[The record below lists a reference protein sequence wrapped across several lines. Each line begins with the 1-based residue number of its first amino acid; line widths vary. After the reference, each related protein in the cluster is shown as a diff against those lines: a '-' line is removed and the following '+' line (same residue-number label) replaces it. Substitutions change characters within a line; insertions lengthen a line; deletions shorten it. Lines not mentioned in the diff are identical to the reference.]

1 MSTRHELAPA
11 PTEAPPVRVWD
22 LVVRFGHWSLAA
34 LFLTAYLTE
43 GKPMWLHSSAG
54 YGVLIVIAFR
64 VLWGFIGTTHA
75 RFRDFAYPPREVIVY
90 LKSLLARHP
99 RHYLGH
105 NPAGGAMVFALLLS
119 LCCTA
124 GSGMGLYAA
133 ENGRGPVA
141 AAAALLRGEGLS
153 PSGKYRRIGGE
164 DFWEES
170 HEFLANATLCLVLL
184 HVGGVLASSLAH
196 RENLIRAM
204 LTGRKRGVAAPLPG
218 SGGL

>member
-1 MSTRHELAPA
+1 MNAT
-11 PTEAPPVRVWD
+11 TVRVWD
-22 LVVRFGHWSLAA
+22 LVVRFGHWSLAG
-34 LFLTAYLTE
+34 LFLTAWFTE
-43 GKPMWLHSSAG
+43 GKPMWLHTSAG

-75 RFRDFAYPPREVIVY
+75 RFRDFIYPPREVLGY
-90 LKSLLARHP
+90 LKSLLARSP

-141 AAAALLRGEGLS
+141 AGAALLRGEALS
-153 PSGKYRRIGGE
+153 PSGKYRRVGDE
-164 DFWEES
+164 DFWEET
-170 HEFLANATLCLVLL
+170 HEFFANATMLLVAL
-184 HVGGVLASSLAH
+184 HLGGVLASSLAH
-196 RENLIRAM
+196 RENLARAM
-204 LTGRKRGVAAPLPG
+204 VTGRKR
-218 SGGL
+218 SG